1 MNINFSDFRILPG
14 GQPVE
19 KSGFLVKRVE
29 PLFAF
34 RKNIYRHVKTS
45 EKGRK
50 FQMLSISL
58 FFQEHLGFPL
68 LEILAK
74 NEGEEDVAQMF
85 LLTCPRPSENGEKM

>member
-1 MNINFSDFRILPG
+1 MNFNFSDFCILPG

-19 KSGFLVKRVE
+19 NSGFLVKRVE
-29 PLFAF
+29 TVFAF

-74 NEGEEDVAQMF
+74 NEGVEDVAQMF
-85 LLTCPRPSENGEKM
+85 LLNCPRPLENGEKM